1 MDATS
6 TFILVRFG
14 LSAILGAGGIACIYF
29 GYRLFRDGSGVAKA
43 IDKIDWKSEKLKV
56 SAAGMSVGSVLML
69 TSGGWAYLAT
79 NSIPKLELAEG
90 NVKITKAPDF
100 NQKLNWAIAI
110 GQPLVTSDQQKVGTI
125 TGVLLGKDR
134 SQSTFVVTTNGSS
147 PITLDAKAL
156 NFSKTGAVSVGLSK
170 NDLDKLPQTITPEN
184 FQKFLKP
191 DVKG

>member
-100 NQKLNWAIAI
+100 NQKLNWASAI

-134 SQSTFVVTTNGSS
+134 SQSTFVVTTNGSR

-184 FQKFLKP
+184 FQKFLNP